1 MSELRQERAGSPTGW
16 RRLLFRS
23 PIPIFRAGLGFLFGS
38 RLTMLEHKGRKT
50 GQIRRT
56 ILEVAAN
63 HPDAVYVAAAWGAE
77 AQWLKNV
84 MADPRVTFYVGARKY
99 ETVAEMVSDE
109 QALELMG
116 EYAEEHPQ
124 VLDRLAAF
132 MLETPGKTPE
142 EQARRVAEKVP
153 MIRLPK

>member
-1 MSELRQERAGSPTGW
+1 
-16 RRLLFRS
+16 
-23 PIPIFRAGLGFLFGS
+23 
-38 RLTMLEHKGRKT
+38 MLEHRGRKT

-56 ILEVAAN
+56 ILEVVAN

-84 MADPRVTFYVGARKY
+84 MADPRVTFYLGTRKY

-109 QALELMG
+109 QALQLMK
-116 EYAEEHPQ
+116 EYAGEHPQ

-132 MLETPGKTPE
+132 MLESPGKTPE
-142 EQARRVAEKVP
+142 EQARQVAEEVP
-153 MIRLPK
+153 MVRLPK